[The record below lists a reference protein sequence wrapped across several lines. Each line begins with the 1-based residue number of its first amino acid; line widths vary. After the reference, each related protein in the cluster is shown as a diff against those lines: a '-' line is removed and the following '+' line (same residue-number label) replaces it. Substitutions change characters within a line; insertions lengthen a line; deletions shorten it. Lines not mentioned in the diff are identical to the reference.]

1 MYRVLG
7 FLGEVI
13 WWLESLY
20 IYVYL
25 WYNVYILKLVD
36 FWVKLDYCWLG
47 FLIKIDFLVNYVV
60 SDKIKYVLRF
70 MYMFRFFLFCYKY

>member
-1 MYRVLG
+1 MSFTYRVLG

-36 FWVKLDYCWLG
+36 FWVKLDYYWLG
-47 FLIKIDFLVNYVV
+47 CLIKIDFLVNYVV
-60 SDKIKYVLRF
+60 SDKKKYVLRF
-70 MYMFRFFLFCYKY
+70 T

>member
-25 WYNVYILKLVD
+25 WCNVYILKLVD
-36 FWVKLDYCWLG
+36 FRVKLDYCWLG
-47 FLIKIDFLVNYVV
+47 CLIKIDFLVNYVV
-60 SDKIKYVLRF
+60 SDKKKYVLRF
-70 MYMFRFFLFCYKY
+70 T